1 MNSYLLPYKYKWI
14 GAVLIFA
21 GLAGF
26 LFFLWFDFRITL
38 PVFAVYSSFLETKI
52 FTTFRT
58 NVSDELIMLLLL
70 TGFYMVAFSKEKTES
85 EILDQIRA
93 KAFSKAILANICLL
107 VFSILFIFGNGFLMI
122 LLLNLIS
129 IFIFYLIFL
138 FFLKRKMLK

>member
-1 MNSYLLPYKYKWI
+1 MNNFLLPNTYKRI

-21 GLAGF
+21 GLVG
-26 LFFLWFDFRITL
+26 LVFFIWFDFRITL
-38 PVFAVYSSFLETKI
+38 PVFAVYSSFLETKV

-58 NVSDELIMLLLL
+58 NVADELIMLTLL
-70 TGFYMVAFSKEKTES
+70 TGFFMVAFSKEKTES
-85 EILDQIRA
+85 EIMDQLRA

-107 VFSILFIFGNGFLMI
+107 VFSILFIYGNGFLMI
-122 LLLNLIS
+122 LLLNLIL

>member
-1 MNSYLLPYKYKWI
+1 MNSYLLPYKYKRI

-21 GLAGF
+21 GLVG
-26 LFFLWFDFRITL
+26 LVFFLWFDFRITL